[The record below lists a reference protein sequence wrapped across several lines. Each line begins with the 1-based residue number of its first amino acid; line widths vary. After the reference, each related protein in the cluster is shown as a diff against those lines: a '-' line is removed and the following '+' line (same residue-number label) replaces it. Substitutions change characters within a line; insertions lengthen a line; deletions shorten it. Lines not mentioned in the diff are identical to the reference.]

1 MKAIIVGL
9 FLFLIGLFAPA
20 ACSVIYP
27 FLPESPKPKYVLE
40 NNDDYVFLWDRND
53 VKMEH
58 NWGRPF
64 MVGSPGRIVLRGW
77 VGKDLFKKT
86 YALDS
91 LSGNNVTPIT
101 LSGGE
106 IIVEG
111 EYLYT
116 GTYGQASVLSYNIQ
130 SGEFLW
136 KTSFPWEKS
145 VSHLY
150 AAEDKIFVYT
160 STSDF
165 FVLNKDG
172 EIIKNFHSTKSVY
185 LEINNVLYMND
196 VLAIRAV
203 DASSMQE
210 LWRVEVGA
218 YDAAPIFDNG
228 TIFVAAWKNIHSI
241 EQATGKIN
249 WSVPN
254 DAAGNLYIT
263 DRKIYYISKD
273 SSLVSLDRA
282 TGNEIS
288 RVKFLPEFDIRAP
301 YIGGYFV
308 AGDPS
313 NDVIVVSFI
322 NSNQIIALKVLNP

>member
-1 MKAIIVGL
+1 MKAIIIGL
-9 FLFLIGLFAPA
+9 FLFLIGLFVPA

-27 FLPESPKPKYVLE
+27 FLPESPKPEYLLE
-40 NNDDYVFLWDRND
+40 TNNDYVFLWSRND
-53 VKMEH
+53 ITMQQ
-58 NWGRPF
+58 NNQRPA
-64 MVGSPGRIVLRGW
+64 MVGSSGKIVLRGW
-77 VGKDLFKKT
+77 VGKDLLEKT

-106 IIVEG
+106 IIVDG

-130 SGEFLW
+130 SGELLW

-145 VSHLY
+145 VFHLY

-160 STSDF
+160 GTFDF
-165 FVLNKDG
+165 FVLNKNG
-172 EIIKNFHSTKSVY
+172 EIIKNFYSSKDVY

-241 EQATGKIN
+241 EQTTGKIN

-254 DAAGNLYIT
+254 DALGNLYIT
-263 DRKIYYISKD
+263 GRKIYYISKD

-288 RVKFLPEFDIRAP
+288 RVKILPEIDARGP
-301 YIGGYFV
+301 HSGGFFV

-313 NDVIVVSFI
+313 NNVIVVSFA
-322 NSNQIIALKVLNP
+322 NSKQIIALKVLNP

>member
-1 MKAIIVGL
+1 L
-9 FLFLIGLFAPA
+9 
-20 ACSVIYP
+20 
-27 FLPESPKPKYVLE
+27 
-40 NNDDYVFLWDRND
+40 
-53 VKMEH
+53 
-58 NWGRPF
+58 
-64 MVGSPGRIVLRGW
+64 
-77 VGKDLFKKT
+77 
-86 YALDS
+86 
-91 LSGNNVTPIT
+91 
-101 LSGGE
+101 GGE
-106 IIVEG
+106 IIVDG

-116 GTYGQASVLSYNIQ
+116 GTYGQARVMSYNIQ

-136 KTSFPWEKS
+136 ETSFPWEKS
-145 VSHLY
+145 VFHLY
-150 AAEDKIFVYT
+150 ASEEKIFVYT
-160 STSDF
+160 STFDF
-165 FVLNKDG
+165 FVLNKNG
-172 EIIKNFHSTKSVY
+172 EILKNFYSSKDVY

-210 LWRVEVGA
+210 RWRVDVGS
-218 YDAAPIFDNG
+218 YDMAPIFDG
-228 TIFVAAWKNIHSI
+228 ETIFVASWKNIHSI
-241 EQATGKIN
+241 EQATGKIT

-254 DAAGNLYIT
+254 DAVGNLYIT

-273 SSLVSLDRA
+273 SSLVSLNRA

-322 NSNQIIALKVLNP
+322 NSNQIIAFKVLNP

>member
-1 MKAIIVGL
+1 MIMNKAYLLLLVMGL
-9 FLFLIGLFAPA
+9 FMP

-27 FLPESPKPKYVLE
+27 ILLESPKPQYVLE
-40 NNDDYVFLWDRND
+40 TNNDYVFLWDRND
-53 VKMEH
+53 IKMEH
-58 NWGRPF
+58 NWKRPL
-64 MVGSPGRIVLRGW
+64 MVSSPEKIVLRGW
-77 VGKDLFKKT
+77 VGKDLLQKT

-101 LSGGE
+101 RLGSE

-116 GTYGQASVLSYNIQ
+116 GTYGQARVMSYNIQ
-130 SGEFLW
+130 SGELLW
-136 KTSFPWEKS
+136 KRSFPWENS
-145 VSHLY
+145 VLHLY

-160 STSDF
+160 GTFDF
-165 FVLNKDG
+165 FVLNKNG
-172 EIIKNFHSTKSVY
+172 EIIKNFYSSKHVY

-203 DASSMQE
+203 DASSTQE

-218 YDAAPIFDNG
+218 YDAAPIFDKG

-241 EQATGKIN
+241 EQAAGKIN

-254 DAAGNLYIT
+254 DAVGNLYIT

-322 NSNQIIALKVLNP
+322 NSNQIIAFKILNP

>member
-1 MKAIIVGL
+1 MKTKNVCLLLLILSL
-9 FLFLIGLFAPA
+9 FMPG
-20 ACSVIYP
+20 CSVIYP
-27 FLPESPKPKYVLE
+27 ILLESPKPEYVLE
-40 NNDDYVFLWDRND
+40 TNGDYVFLWDRND

-58 NWGRPF
+58 NWGQPF
-64 MVGSPGRIVLRGW
+64 MIGSPGKIVLRGW
-77 VGKDLFKKT
+77 VGKNLLQKT

-91 LSGNNVTPIT
+91 LSGNDVTPIT
-101 LSGGE
+101 RLGCE
-106 IIVEG
+106 IIVDG

-116 GTYGQASVLSYNIQ
+116 GTCGQARVISYNIQ
-130 SGEFLW
+130 SGELLW
-136 KTSFPWEKS
+136 ETSFPWEKS
-145 VSHLY
+145 VSSLY

-160 STSDF
+160 STSNF
-165 FVLNKDG
+165 FVLNKNG

-210 LWRVEVGA
+210 LWRVDVGS
-218 YDAAPIFDNG
+218 YDTAPIVDG
-228 TIFVAAWKNIHSI
+228 ETIFVTAWKNIHSI
-241 EQATGKIN
+241 EQATGKIT

-254 DAAGNLYIT
+254 DAVGNLYIT

-282 TGNEIS
+282 MGNEIS

-301 YIGGYFV
+301 YIGGYYV

-322 NSNQIIALKVLNP
+322 NSNQIIAFKVVNP

>member
-1 MKAIIVGL
+1 MKTKNVCLLLLIMGL
-9 FLFLIGLFAPA
+9 FMP

-27 FLPESPKPKYVLE
+27 ILLESPKPEYELE
-40 NNDDYVFLWDRND
+40 TNNDYVFLWDRND
-53 VKMEH
+53 IKME
-58 NWGRPF
+58 NDWGRPF
-64 MVGSPGRIVLRGW
+64 MVGSPGKIVLRGW
-77 VGKDLFKKT
+77 VGKNLLQKT

-91 LSGNNVTPIT
+91 LSGNDVTPIT
-101 LSGGE
+101 RLGCE
-106 IIVEG
+106 IIVDG

-116 GTYGQASVLSYNIQ
+116 GTCGKARVISYNIQ
-130 SGEFLW
+130 SGELLW
-136 KTSFPWEKS
+136 ETSFPWEKS
-145 VSHLY
+145 VSYLY

-165 FVLNKDG
+165 FVLNKNG

-210 LWRVEVGA
+210 LWRVDVGS
-218 YDAAPIFDNG
+218 YDTAPIFDG
-228 TIFVAAWKNIHSI
+228 ETIFVAAWKNIHSI
-241 EQATGKIN
+241 EQATGKIT

-254 DAAGNLYIT
+254 DAVGNLYIT
-263 DRKIYYISKD
+263 NKKIYFISKD

-282 TGNEIS
+282 TGDEIS

-301 YIGGYFV
+301 YIGGYYV

-322 NSNQIIALKVLNP
+322 NSNQIIAFKVVNP